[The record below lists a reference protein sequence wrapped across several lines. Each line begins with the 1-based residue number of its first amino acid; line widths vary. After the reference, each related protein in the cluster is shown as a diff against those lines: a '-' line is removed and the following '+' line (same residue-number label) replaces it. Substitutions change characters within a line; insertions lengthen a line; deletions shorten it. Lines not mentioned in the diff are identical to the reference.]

1 MGAMAPSEPAGAA
14 AAARGPRPGAYRKVR
29 RRTAAPYLFAS
40 PFVLLYVLFLAVPL
54 VYAIIYSLHG
64 EHHSGLGLAP
74 PTITFVGLANY
85 IQAIQDPLFI
95 GGIERVLL
103 FGVVQIP
110 VMLFA
115 ALALAL
121 LLDRRRTYGRG
132 FFRTA
137 MFLPYAVPSVVAGLL
152 WSFLY
157 VPALSPFPHLLQ
169 ALHLPAP
176 NVLSPQL
183 VLWAVANI
191 VTWEWTGY
199 NMIIITAALQAIPQE
214 VYDAA
219 RIDRASEWAIAWRI
233 KVPLIAPALV
243 LTGLFSIVGT
253 LQLFNEPE
261 VLTASTANITSSFTP
276 NIYIYNLAFSEQ
288 DPYYAAAV
296 AVVLGLLTLILS
308 FGMLRLTRRF
318 SGV

>member
-1 MGAMAPSEPAGAA
+1 MRSVVTGVQGRAPGL
-14 AAARGPRPGAYRKVR
+14 RRPRPDKEVVR
-29 RRTAAPYLFAS
+29 RRTAAPYLFAV
-40 PFVLLYVLFLAVPL
+40 PFVALYILVLAIPL
-54 VYAIIYSLHG
+54 VYAIIYSLHAL
-64 EHHSGLGLAP
+64 HHSGLGLTP
-74 PTITFVGLANY
+74 PTVAFVGLENY
-85 IQAIQDPLFI
+85 LQAIQDPQFI

-110 VMLFA
+110 IMLMA

-121 LLDRRRTYGRG
+121 LLDRRRTRGRG
-132 FFRTA
+132 VFRTV

-152 WSFLY
+152 WSFMY
-157 VPALSPFPHLLQ
+157 VPALSPFTRILSSLGG
-169 ALHLPAP
+169 AMP
-176 NVLSPQL
+176 NVLSPAL

-199 NMIIITAALQAIPQE
+199 NMIILTAALQAVSLE

-219 RIDRASEWAIAWRI
+219 RIDGASEWAMAWRI
-233 KVPLIAPALV
+233 KVPMIAPALV

-261 VLTASTANITSSFTP
+261 VLTASTSNVTASFTP
-276 NIYIYNLAFSEQ
+276 NIYIYNLAFSNQ
-288 DPYYAAAV
+288 DPYYSAAV
-296 AVVLGLLTLILS
+296 AVILGLLTLLLS
-308 FGMLRLTRRF
+308 FGVLRLSRRF